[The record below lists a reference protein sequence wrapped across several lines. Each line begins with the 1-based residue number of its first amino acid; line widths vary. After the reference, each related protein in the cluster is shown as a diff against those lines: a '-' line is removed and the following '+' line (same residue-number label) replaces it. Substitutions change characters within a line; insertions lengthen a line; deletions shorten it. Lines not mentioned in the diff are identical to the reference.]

1 MAQVC
6 RYHDSQCNQ
15 APANDTIVN
24 VGLLHGVESG
34 WLSVLILQD
43 RSGDCQLL
51 VAVSLSIMQWL
62 KAAPWLVS
70 IDATNIKDD
79 QCNQQSLSHSLT

>member
-1 MAQVC
+1 MSQVC

-34 WLSVLILQD
+34 WLSVSILQD
-43 RSGDCQLL
+43 QGGDCQLL

-62 KAAPWLVS
+62 KAAPWHVS
-70 IDATNIKDD
+70 IDVTNVEDD
-79 QCNQQSLSHSLT
+79 RSNRSMMLH

>member
-24 VGLLHGVESG
+24 IGLRHGVESG

-51 VAVSLSIMQWL
+51 VAVSLSIMHWL

-70 IDATNIKDD
+70 IDATNIKDGR
-79 QCNQQSLSHSLT
+79 QHHHHLLHLLT

>member
-1 MAQVC
+1 MCQVC

-24 VGLLHGVESG
+24 IGLRHGVESD
-34 WLSVLILQD
+34 WLSVSILSDQG
-43 RSGDCQLL
+43 GDCQLL

-62 KAAPWLVS
+62 KAALWLVS
-70 IDATNIKDD
+70 IDVTNVEDD
-79 QCNQQSLSHSLT
+79 QCNQLDLLHLLT